1 MTKKVFLD
9 TLREKLYGLPK
20 QDVEDRVAFYSEM
33 IDDRMEEGR
42 TEEQAVSDVGSVGKI
57 ASQIITNTPIAKI
70 AYNEFL
76 PKKRFKAWEIVLLVM
91 GFPIWISLITSAFAV
106 ILSLYVT
113 MWSVIIS
120 LWAVFVSLCVS
131 ALACAVMSVVFIAS
145 GNSTLGIVGLCAA
158 LICTGLTIF
167 MYVGCKAATKGTL
180 LLTKKIILGI
190 KKRFSKKEEL

>member
-42 TEEQAVSDVGSVGKI
+42 TEEQAVSDIGSVGKI
-57 ASQIITNTPIAKI
+57 ATQIITDTSISKI
-70 AYNEFL
+70 SKDVFL
-76 PKKRFKAWEIVLLVM
+76 PKKQFKAWEIVILALCS
-91 GFPIWISLITSAFAV
+91 PIWISLIASAFAV

-113 MWSVIIS
+113 LWSIIIS
-120 LWAVFVSLCVS
+120 LWAVFVSLGIS
-131 ALACAVMSVVFIAS
+131 ALACPVMSVVFIAS
-145 GNSTLGIVGLCAA
+145 GNITVGIAGICAA
-158 LICTGLTIF
+158 LVCAGLAIF
-167 MYVGCKAATKGTL
+167 MYIGCKAATNGAL

-190 KKRFSKKEEL
+190 KKCSSKKGEM

>member
-9 TLREKLYGLPK
+9 TLREKLYGLPS
-20 QDVEDRVAFYSEM
+20 QDIEDRVAFYSEM
-33 IDDRMEEGR
+33 IDDLMEEGR
-42 TEEQAVSDVGSVGKI
+42 TEEQAVSDIGSVGKI
-57 ASQIITNTPIAKI
+57 ASQIITDTPIAKI
-70 AYNEFL
+70 TYNGIL

-91 GFPIWISLITSAFAV
+91 GFPIWISLIASSFAV
-106 ILSLYVT
+106 VLSLYVT
-113 MWSVIIS
+113 LWSVIIS

-131 ALACAVMSVVFIAS
+131 APACAVMSVVFIAS